1 MLASLPVARWSPPA
15 FRVIVLPPPSS
26 EIVDESTSLLRM
38 SKQKS
43 CIFPVTLGRPLPSS
57 YTLAITVA
65 KEMLRPVDRFRP
77 GSLPFSA
84 AITVPKGVEI
94 LPTGLVQSASSS
106 LPHLRAGGWGA
117 IPPRTQGFATRKTG
131 VPQGKI
137 WGLSARGKQGEGSD
151 AGGAKAMCPLQV
163 LTFWV
168 GKG

>member
-77 GSLPFSA
+77 GSLPFPA
-84 AITVPKGVEI
+84 AITVPKGVEM

-117 IPPRTQGFATRKTG
+117 TRKTG
-131 VPQGKI
+131 IPQGKI
-137 WGLSARGKQGEGSD
+137 RGLSARGKQGEGSD